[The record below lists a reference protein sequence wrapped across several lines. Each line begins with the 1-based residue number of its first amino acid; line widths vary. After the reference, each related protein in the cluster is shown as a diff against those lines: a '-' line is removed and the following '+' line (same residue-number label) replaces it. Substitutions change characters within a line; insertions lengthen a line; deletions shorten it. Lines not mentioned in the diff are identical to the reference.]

1 MAITELDLQAAEKRM
16 KSKSAT
22 HAVDARYD
30 RARGLVFVALNSGVQ
45 IGFPPAMAQGLSNA
59 TTAQLGNIEI
69 TPTGL
74 GLHWPMLDA
83 DLYVPNLLR
92 GILGSSQ
99 WMAAKLGAEG
109 GRVRS
114 TAKAASARANGL
126 KGGRP
131 RKTA

>member
-1 MAITELDLQAAEKRM
+1 MAITELEVQLAEKRM
-16 KSKSAT
+16 RAKTST
-22 HAVDARYD
+22 HAVGARYD
-30 RARGLVFVALNSGVQ
+30 RAQGLVVVALNTGVQ
-45 IGFPPAMAQGLSNA
+45 IGFPPKLAQGLASA
-59 TTAQLGNIEI
+59 TAAQLTTIEI

-74 GLHWPMLDA
+74 GLHWPKLDA

-99 WMAAKLGAEG
+99 WMAAVGAEG
-109 GRVRS
+109 GRTRS
-114 TAKAASARANGL
+114 DAKAASARANGL